1 MAEGK
6 TAYVNGQKVNGTLP
20 DGMYLSTNTADS
32 ISFEYAGS
40 RFGPLEKYQ
49 LAYNTHPFSERRIV
63 GEDCSL
69 SIVAPASSLG
79 NAKASDVAK
88 GKTFTST
95 AGLKVTGTHECTGGI
110 DTSDA
115 TATAEDMAEG
125 VTAYVNGQKVTGTVP
140 ETDKLRKYDA
150 TPEII
155 LFFSSNGQGRNG
167 EYINIQSEL
176 EESDGKALVSPGKV
190 VS

>member
-1 MAEGK
+1 MTGTHVCTGGLDTSDATATAEDMAEGK
-6 TAYVNGQKVNGTLP
+6 TAYVNGEKITGTLP
-20 DGMYLSTNTADS
+20 DGISLIVKAADS
-32 ISFEYAGS
+32 ISFEDAGS

-79 NAKASDVAK
+79 NAKASDVAE

-95 AGLKVTGTHECTGGI
+95 AGLKVTGTHKCTGI

-115 TATAEDMAEG
+115 TAVATDILSG
-125 VTAYVNGQKVTGTVP
+125 KTAYVNGQKITGSIASRSAQTI
-140 ETDKLRKYDA
+140 
-150 TPEII
+150 TPGTADQTIASGQY
-155 LFFSSNGQGRNG
+155 LNG
-167 EYINIQSEL
+167 
-176 EESDGKALVSPGKV
+176 V
-190 VS
+190 